1 MESRLASAQELP
13 ILEDLARQIW
23 PGTYAH
29 IISHEQ
35 IDFMLNWMYSAST
48 LQTQL
53 NEGHEFYILSA
64 QSKDIGFI
72 ALESTN
78 YQNQAS
84 LKINKLYVLAAFQGN
99 GAGQLLLQKAK
110 ESAQVA
116 GIDQLFLQVNKA
128 NSAVQFYLKNGFVIQ
143 EEAVFDIGNGFVM
156 DDYVMTFSRWVF
168 CIFVSKN
175 WSMLK
180 IDMHSHILPKTM
192 PNWTQKFGYG
202 KFIHLEPNTDGSAN
216 MMQGGQFFRR
226 IMDNCWDEQLRI
238 EEYKPF
244 RTQVQVVCTIPVMF
258 SYWAKTPDAL
268 ELSRFLNDHISD
280 LVVRYPKNYIGLATI
295 PMQDPDAAILE
306 LERAK
311 AIGLVGIQIGSNI
324 NDENLNEEKFFPIF
338 EACARLGMA
347 VMIHPWQMMGFDS
360 MKKYWL
366 PWLVGMPAE
375 TSRAACSLIFG
386 GVLERL
392 PELRVCFSHAGGS
405 FLPTLGRIEHGFNCR
420 PDLVAVDNPNNP
432 RTYLGKFWVD
442 SITHDIDAF
451 EYILKMQGSKRVC
464 LGSDYPFP
472 LGDLEIGQFIEDSQ
486 LSAAVKEDIF
496 CNATLEWLQLDKSQF
511 INQ

>member
-1 MESRLASAQELP
+1 
-13 ILEDLARQIW
+13 
-23 PGTYAH
+23 
-29 IISHEQ
+29 
-35 IDFMLNWMYSAST
+35 
-48 LQTQL
+48 
-53 NEGHEFYILSA
+53 
-64 QSKDIGFI
+64 
-72 ALESTN
+72 
-78 YQNQAS
+78 
-84 LKINKLYVLAAFQGN
+84 
-99 GAGQLLLQKAK
+99 
-110 ESAQVA
+110 
-116 GIDQLFLQVNKA
+116 
-128 NSAVQFYLKNGFVIQ
+128 
-143 EEAVFDIGNGFVM
+143 
-156 DDYVMTFSRWVF
+156 
-168 CIFVSKN
+168 
-175 WSMLK
+175 MLK

-226 IMDNCWDEQLRI
+226 IVENCWDEQLRI

-244 RTQVQVVCTIPVMF
+244 ETQVQVVCTIPVMF
-258 SYWAKTPDAL
+258 SYWAKTADAL
-268 ELSRFLNDHISD
+268 ELSRFLNDHIAD

-295 PMQDPDAAILE
+295 PMQDPEAAIVE

-311 AIGLVGIQIGSNI
+311 AIGHVGIQIGSNI
-324 NDENLNEEKFFPIF
+324 NDENLSEEKFFPIF

-392 PELRVCFSHAGGS
+392 PNLRVCFSHAGGS

-420 PDLVAVDNPNNP
+420 PDLVAIDNPNNP

-442 SITHDIDAF
+442 SITHDIDAL

-472 LGDLEIGQFIEDSQ
+472 LGDLEIGKFIEDSN
-486 LSAAVKEDIF
+486 LSQQVKEDIF
-496 CNATLEWLQLDKSQF
+496 ANATLEWLQLDKNQF
-511 INQ
+511 I